1 MPSRDELLT
10 EISREETRLAG
21 LQAEIEAARA
31 RLAGLREQLASTPVV
46 QLPVQPM
53 LIADRAAVP
62 VTNAAKVALFR
73 SLFRGRED
81 VFPRRWENEMKGRS
95 GYSPA
100 CENEWEWGLCEKKKG
115 PGAGR
120 RATCGECHNQ
130 AFIAVSDEMVARH
143 LRGEHVMGVYPLLP
157 DETCWFLAADFDK
170 KTWQQDVAAFAE
182 TCRRH
187 GVPVAVER
195 SRSGNGAH
203 AWFFFASPVPAVA
216 ARKLGCFLI
225 TDTMARRHDLS
236 MESYDRLFPNQDT
249 MPKGGFGNL
258 IALPLQRAARDAGN
272 SVFVDDAFNPWP
284 DQWVFLAH
292 VKRID
297 AAFVCALADDA
308 SHRGQVIGVRMSDAG
323 DEDDRTPWKRAPSG
337 RPRKAV
343 ITEPLPPVVKA
354 VLAQRLFIE
363 KTRLPSA
370 LLNQLMRLAAFQN
383 PEFYKKQSMRLS
395 TALTPRVIAC
405 AEDLREH
412 ITLPRGCQTEAEAML
427 QECGVKL
434 EVIDERETGAPV
446 DFSFQGTLTPLQEQA
461 VEALLAHDTG
471 VFVAPPGIGKTVVG
485 TYLVAARKTST
496 LILVHR
502 KPLLDQW
509 IGQLALFLGIEPKDV
524 GQIGAGKAKPN
535 GRLDVAM
542 VQSLVRKGSVSDL
555 VAGYGQVIQDESHH
569 CPAVSFERVLAEVKA
584 RYVVGLT
591 ATPQRRDGHHPILN
605 MQLGPV
611 RFAVDS
617 KSQAARRPFD
627 HKLVVR
633 ETGFSSKG
641 MPEGAGIQEIYAAL
655 AADQRRNDLIFDDVV
670 CALEEKRSPIL
681 LTERRD
687 HLQHFAERL
696 QSFTRHLVVLHGGM
710 KPKERREVIARLAA
724 IPAGAERLLIATGRY
739 IGEGFDDARLDTLF
753 LALPVSWKGTLIQYT
768 GRLHRLHP
776 GKTEVRIYDYVDH
789 AVPMLMKMFEKRL
802 RGYRAIGYARDE
814 APLGLREVEDEA
826 VIEYDEDVL
835 CDLEEQEP

>member
-1 MPSRDELLT
+1 VPSREELLA
-10 EISREETRLAG
+10 EISREETRLAD
-21 LQAEIEAARA
+21 LQAEVEAARA
-31 RLAGLREQLASTPVV
+31 RLAGLREQLASTPFV
-46 QLPVQPM
+46 QFPVQPGR
-53 LIADRAAVP
+53 IADLAAVP
-62 VTNAAKVALFR
+62 ATNAAKIALFR
-73 SLFRGRED
+73 SLFRGRAD
-81 VFPRRWENEMKGRS
+81 VFPRRWENEKKGKS

-100 CENEWEWGLCEKKKG
+100 CENEWERGLCEKKKG
-115 PGAGR
+115 PGAGK
-120 RATCGECHNQ
+120 RATCGECPNQ
-130 AFIAVSDEMVARH
+130 AFIPVSDNEIAKH
-143 LRGEHVMGVYPLLP
+143 LRGDQVMGVYPLLS

-170 KTWQQDVAAFAE
+170 KSWQEDVAAFTE
-182 TCRRH
+182 TCRQQ
-187 GVPVAVER
+187 GVPVAIER

-203 AWFFFASPVPAVA
+203 AWFFFASPVPVVA

-225 TDTMARRHDLS
+225 TETMSRRHQLS

-258 IALPLQRAARDAGN
+258 IALPLQRAARAAGN
-272 SVFVDDAFNPWP
+272 SVFVDDSLKPWP
-284 DQWVFLAH
+284 DQWSFLVG

-297 AAFVCALADDA
+297 ATFVHALADEA
-308 SHRGQVIGVRMSDAG
+308 SRRGQVIGVRMSDVS
-323 DEDDRTPWKRAPSG
+323 DEDDRTPWKRPPSG
-337 RPRKAV
+337 RSRKAV
-343 ITEPLPPVVKA
+343 ITEPLPPLVRA
-354 VLAQRLFIE
+354 VLSQRLFIE
-363 KTRLPSA
+363 KGGLPSA

-383 PEFYKKQSMRLS
+383 PEFYKRQSMRLS
-395 TALTPRVIAC
+395 TALTPRVITC
-405 AEDLREH
+405 AENLREH
-412 ITLPRGCQTEAEAML
+412 IALPRGCHPEAEAML
-427 QECGVKL
+427 QEYGIRL
-434 EVIDERETGAPV
+434 EVIDEREPGTSV
-446 DFSFQGTLTPLQEQA
+446 DFGFQGTLTPLQEQA
-461 VEALLAHDTG
+461 VKALLAHDTG

-485 TYLVAARKTST
+485 TFLVAARKTST

-509 IGQLALFLGIEPKDV
+509 TSQLAIFLGVEPKDV
-524 GQIGAGKAKPN
+524 GQLGAGKAKPN

-591 ATPQRRDGHHPILN
+591 ATPQRRDGHHPILP

-611 RFAVDS
+611 RFAVDAR
-617 KSQAARRPFD
+617 SQAARRPFD
-627 HKLVVR
+627 HKLFVR
-633 ETGFSSKG
+633 KTGFSSVSIA
-641 MPEGAGIQEIYAAL
+641 EGTGIQKLYAAL
-655 AADQRRNDLIFDDVV
+655 AADRRRNDLIFGDVV
-670 CALEEKRSPIL
+670 QALEERRSPIL

-687 HLQHFAERL
+687 HVEYFAERL

-724 IPAGAERLLIATGRY
+724 IPDGEERLLIATGRY

-789 AVPMLMKMFEKRL
+789 AVPMLMKMFERRL

-814 APLGLREVEDEA
+814 APLGLREVDDDA
-826 VIEYDEDVL
+826 VVEYDQQVL
-835 CDLEEQEP
+835 RDLEEHEP